1 MTINQTWA
9 VRMER
14 KSCEREENGTI
25 RRRKHK
31 RRRGSVQRGV
41 DPTQTPSVSK
51 GVITG
56 GDVGRKDANKEEG
69 SGVMREKSTYSNS
82 CLFKE
87 YL

>member
-1 MTINQTWA
+1 M
-9 VRMER
+9 
-14 KSCEREENGTI
+14 
-25 RRRKHK
+25 
-31 RRRGSVQRGV
+31 QRGV